1 MAVAPAGGGAPAP
14 LPGGNGDQ
22 PVDNAAIS
30 AEMKKMQAEA
40 KEMQLLQME
49 HSNEM
54 EKISG
59 LAQTIKGGDD
69 KKNQIINN
77 FK

>member
-1 MAVAPAGGGAPAP
+1 
-14 LPGGNGDQ
+14 
-22 PVDNAAIS
+22 
-30 AEMKKMQAEA
+30 MKKMQREA
-40 KEMQLLQME
+40 KEMQLMQME

>member
-1 MAVAPAGGGAPAP
+1 MAVGAAPPAGGGAGAA
-14 LPGGNGDQ
+14 GG
-22 PVDNAAIS
+22 VDNAAIS

-54 EKISG
+54 EKIAG

>member
-1 MAVAPAGGGAPAP
+1 MAIPAAGAAPAPAPAAGGG
-14 LPGGNGDQ
+14 G
-22 PVDNAAIS
+22 VDNAAIS

-40 KEMQLLQME
+40 KEMQLLQMQ

-54 EKISG
+54 EKIAG